1 MLKQEIM
8 SVHAALGGVLGKV
21 DPDGAEL
28 VLQCRRNL
36 VAAAEQADALESN
49 LPVVS
54 VDLSAGEAEI
64 ALPRPELRITARE
77 IKLEC
82 VFPARAIREVL

>member
-28 VLQCRRNL
+28 VRQCRRNL
-36 VAAAEQADALESN
+36 VAAAEQAEELEERLVPLSGSEMSAIRKMDRPAL
-49 LPVVS
+49 
-54 VDLSAGEAEI
+54 AGE
-64 ALPRPELRITARE
+64 
-77 IKLEC
+77 
-82 VFPARAIREVL
+82 VGRA

>member
-28 VLQCRRNL
+28 VRQCRRNL
-36 VAAAEQADALESN
+36 VAAAEQAGELEERLVPLSGSEMSAIRKMDRPAL
-49 LPVVS
+49 
-54 VDLSAGEAEI
+54 AGEGG
-64 ALPRPELRITARE
+64 
-77 IKLEC
+77 
-82 VFPARAIREVL
+82 RA

>member
-1 MLKQEIM
+1 MLKHEIM
-8 SVHAALGGVLGKV
+8 SVHAALGCVMGKL

-28 VLQCRRNL
+28 VRQCRRNL
-36 VAAAEQADALESN
+36 DAAEQADALESN

-82 VFPARAIREVL
+82 VFPAKGIRGVL

>member
-36 VAAAEQADALESN
+36 VAAAEQAGELEERLVPLSGSEMSAIRKMDRPAL
-49 LPVVS
+49 
-54 VDLSAGEAEI
+54 AGE
-64 ALPRPELRITARE
+64 
-77 IKLEC
+77 
-82 VFPARAIREVL
+82 VGRA